1 MKTTGSKQR
10 PKRSLPQRVAAQC
23 NCLAQHPQRWIG
35 IQELAQ
41 LLGVSVRSLYEGG
54 KEAMYLKS
62 RAVHVGR
69 HLRWQLSFVLEWME
83 RQQREADRQATEAEL
98 ARATALAAPDK
109 VVSIR
114 SRKPGEEAGVLA
126 IREQIERA
134 RQKRFQSAI
143 SRL

>member
-10 PKRSLPQRVAAQC
+10 PKRSLPQRVAVQC

-62 RAVHVGR
+62 RATRFGK
-69 HLRWQLSFVLEWME
+69 HLRWQLSWVLEWME
-83 RQQREADRQATEAEL
+83 RQQREADKYASDVEL
-98 ARATALAAPDK
+98 ARATALAAPGK
-109 VVSIR
+109 VLR
-114 SRKPGEEAGVLA
+114 MHSRKQGEDADLLA
-126 IREQIERA
+126 VREQIEKQRA
-134 RQKRFQSAI
+134 KLR
-143 SRL
+143 